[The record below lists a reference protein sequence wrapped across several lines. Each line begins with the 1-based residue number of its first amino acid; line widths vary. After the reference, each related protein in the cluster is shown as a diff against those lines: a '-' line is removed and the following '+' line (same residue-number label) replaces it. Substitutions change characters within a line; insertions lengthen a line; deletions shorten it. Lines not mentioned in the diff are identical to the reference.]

1 MLRNIYIMLLST
13 KSKNNDSLREVAQSQ
28 QKLDLDFILKQ
39 IETRTRKLAD
49 NYEKQQKSITEN
61 PILRE
66 KFTNNMRDLELERK
80 RKKYANVKIKE
91 QMEE

>member
-1 MLRNIYIMLLST
+1 
-13 KSKNNDSLREVAQSQ
+13 
-28 QKLDLDFILKQ
+28 
-39 IETRTRKLAD
+39 
-49 NYEKQQKSITEN
+49 
-61 PILRE
+61 LRE

>member
-49 NYEKQQKSITEN
+49 NYEKQ
-61 PILRE
+61 
-66 KFTNNMRDLELERK
+66 
-80 RKKYANVKIKE
+80 
-91 QMEE
+91 